1 MSAIQVIPYD
11 NAWNERFEEERLRLS
26 ELMGDLL
33 DEIHHVGSTSVQGL
47 SAKPKIDID
56 AVLRSEAVIVE
67 AVGRVKAL
75 PDLTFHGDPYDDG
88 MWTFT
93 SGRGSWGARLY
104 LCAPG
109 NATHI
114 KRILFRDWLRTHPA
128 DAEAYAD
135 LKSQL
140 AKDAGGDWQFYT
152 GGKSEFVAR
161 IVEQAA
167 AQAADAGFAI
177 R

>member
-1 MSAIQVIPYD
+1 MD
-11 NAWNERFEEERLRLS
+11 ERFEEERLRLS
-26 ELMGDLL
+26 ELIGDLL
-33 DEIHHVGSTSVQGL
+33 DEIHHVGSTSVYGL

-56 AVLRSEAVIVE
+56 TVLRSEAAVLE
-67 AVGRVKAL
+67 AVRRVKAL
-75 PDLTFHGDPYDDG
+75 PDLAFHDDPYDDG

-93 SGRGSWGARLY
+93 SGSWGTGLY

-114 KRILFRDWLRTHPA
+114 KRILFRDRLRADPA

-135 LKSQL
+135 LKSRL
-140 AKDAGGDWQFYT
+140 AKEADGYWKFYT

-161 IVEQAA
+161 IVERRLPKRQT
-167 AQAADAGFAI
+167 QGGQPDKRSFVP
-177 R
+177 